1 MPKDVGTKTD
11 CTCFICLPAETD
23 FLSEEKQPGVP
34 KSEFSNTLSR
44 DNRSLDES
52 RRYDVSELMAT
63 LTPKTKDFLVKAR
76 IEEKQAEKSTN
87 SPLKFTSATGGKPME
102 VIAGCKAKKRLY
114 DKNAPVTTKTF
125 ENIARGTDMSAN
137 KLSAVAKEFRKSQGR
152 NSIEPGMKEQIQDA
166 PLVLKKYFT
175 TVYIPLEVKNKETKQ
190 VEKATVKVVYCHD
203 LKGYKDHLKQ
213 ERGIV
218 GEVDVKVGIDGGK
231 DFSNFV

>member
-1 MPKDVGTKTD
+1 
-11 CTCFICLPAETD
+11 
-23 FLSEEKQPGVP
+23 
-34 KSEFSNTLSR
+34 
-44 DNRSLDES
+44 
-52 RRYDVSELMAT
+52 MAT